1 MFLKANN
8 SRTGGREGK
17 TNQGGTQM
25 EVNRR
30 EGMEAEKKMTKKVRW
45 DKNKWQR
52 ERQDISTTY

>member
-1 MFLKANN
+1 MFLMANN

-30 EGMEAEKKMTKKVRW
+30 EGMEAEKKMT
-45 DKNKWQR
+45 
-52 ERQDISTTY
+52 IG